1 MPDQIHNFAH
11 NNEWLIRN
19 LIKIGRVAD
28 AVSLAKNMIEL
39 PRHPKYNTLK
49 RSGSSKY
56 GRDRLFQT
64 LYAYH
69 QWDDLIQL
77 AHSSYLPDM
86 PDDDELHLQWSRYLG
101 IAQAL
106 GRSPEAAQPV
116 TDELEARIAK
126 IRTQLDDLTKEEKGL
141 TDPPAEPAKT
151 EPAKTESAISTA
163 CETSPETTAATAGLN
178 DAQAEPSENAE
189 ANVDDKPKAESKPD
203 TNADEAKRKKEIADK
218 KKSIEDKRKKLE
230 ESQRRIEK
238 CLNSIKAVVAGSQKR
253 YFQAIELAGKG
264 EDLDFFVAEWQL
276 AAGNY
281 DKAAE
286 LAKKKVSEAPNEVLP
301 LALQAWIQFQHGGP
315 EAAKESFE
323 KLRDLASMAEIQTP
337 PLSRLRW
344 LAESLGH
351 SEDWRKPYKLA
362 DDVGPRP
369 SLDSLGPY
377 RWSPYTMPELAVQ
390 DLQGQQLQ
398 LAGVQRPTLVI
409 FYLGFGCLHC
419 VEQLKAVSP
428 RVEEFR
434 KLGMDVLAVSSESP
448 EQIQSALSNY
458 DKKLE
463 VPLHTTTELAA
474 FKTMRCYDDFEKQ
487 PLHGLYLLLP
497 ARNGLPVRVAWQDIG
512 FEPFMDVDF
521 IANEAQRLIKLDK

>member
-1 MPDQIHNFAH
+1 MLEFPDDIEAKALLAGQLWANERNDLPILGHVAINALLQQVFDANSMHPAHHYRIHLWDRKKADQALRSSALCGPSSPGIAHMWHMPGHIYSKLNRYHDAVWQQEASARVDHAHMMRDRVMPDQIHNFAH

-286 LAKKKVSEAPNEVLP
+286 LLAKKRSRRHPTRFCRWHFKHGSNFNTVVPRRPRRVSKSCETWLQWPRFKRHLCHVFAGWLNRWGIQKTGAKPTSWLMT
-301 LALQAWIQFQHGGP
+301 LAHDLLWIHWG
-315 EAAKESFE
+315 
-323 KLRDLASMAEIQTP
+323 LI
-337 PLSRLRW
+337 
-344 LAESLGH
+344 
-351 SEDWRKPYKLA
+351 
-362 DDVGPRP
+362 
-369 SLDSLGPY
+369 
-377 RWSPYTMPELAVQ
+377 
-390 DLQGQQLQ
+390 
-398 LAGVQRPTLVI
+398 AGARIP
-409 FYLGFGCLHC
+409 C
-419 VEQLKAVSP
+419 
-428 RVEEFR
+428 
-434 KLGMDVLAVSSESP
+434 
-448 EQIQSALSNY
+448 QS
-458 DKKLE
+458 
-463 VPLHTTTELAA
+463 
-474 FKTMRCYDDFEKQ
+474 
-487 PLHGLYLLLP
+487 
-497 ARNGLPVRVAWQDIG
+497 
-512 FEPFMDVDF
+512 
-521 IANEAQRLIKLDK
+521 